1 MNVSI
6 QRVCIIVLF
15 LIGVCSLTA
24 AQEKATDPNVTV
36 DPVLYSQLKY
46 RLIGPIRGGRVT
58 AVTGIPDES
67 FTFFMGTTGGGVWK
81 TTDGGVTWINISD
94 GFFKVSSIG
103 SVEVSLSDP
112 NVVYVG
118 TGSASPRGNISTGRG
133 VYKSTDAGKTWTL
146 RGLETEGQIGKLQIH
161 PQDPDLVYAAVL
173 GNIFG
178 PNPERGVYRTT
189 DGGKSWERI
198 HSVDEK
204 TGCIDLVMDPNN
216 PRILYAGFWQ
226 AERKPWTLIDGGDKG
241 GVWKT
246 TDAGATW
253 TRLEGGLPNGV
264 VGRVGIAVSPV
275 NSDRV
280 WVIQESVDE
289 TKGGIYVSEDGG
301 KTWKRINRDH
311 DFRQRAWYYSRIFAD
326 TKNEHTVYVLNTG
339 FYRSLNDGKDFERIR
354 TPHGDNHCL
363 WINPKDPNI
372 MIQSNDGG
380 ANVSFNGG
388 KSWSTQ
394 MNQPTAEI
402 YRVAVDNQFPYRL
415 YGDQQDNS
423 TISILSQGRPSQSFY
438 EVGGGESGHIAV
450 DPRNPDI
457 IYAGNYIGMIT
468 RRDRKKGHETRI
480 DAYPELDDG
489 IAMRDLK
496 YRFQWNFPIRISP
509 HDPGVLY
516 ITSNMV
522 HRSRDEGRT
531 WEVIS
536 PDLTNNIDAYL
547 NRPGGPVQH
556 DVTGVETYCTI
567 FAFEESPIEP
577 GVLWA
582 GSDDGL
588 VHVSRDN
595 GETWINV
602 TPKNMPKEGT
612 VNMFDISPHQPGCV
626 FMAVYRYRDN
636 DFFPYIFKTKNYG
649 HTWDLLTDGKN
660 GIPQDYFVRA
670 VREDPDRQGL
680 LYAGT
685 EFGMFISFD
694 DGRHWQSFQLNLPV
708 TPITD
713 MVVYRKDLI
722 LSTQGR
728 AFWILDDIGLL
739 HQMQQTDLNKDLV
752 LYVPENP
759 YRTQMRGTLNQLS
772 VYAYLN
778 KKPEK
783 ASIEILDSK
792 DNVIR
797 SLKEFKPEKGLNR
810 FTWDLT
816 HEPPDKIK
824 EAVIS
829 LSYTGGPRAVPG
841 DYKVRLNIDDF
852 TDTKNFEVL
861 KDPRWTHITVDDLQE
876 QFDLQAQVGQAFTKS
891 HELIKNVRAIRDQ
904 VKDISERATKAG
916 YSEDVKT
923 AADALIKKI
932 TALEDELIQNKNESD
947 QDAINYQVKL
957 DNHLAYVYS
966 FVHEQDSKP
975 NTSINER
982 FVELKAQLDKA
993 AQDFQALEDTDLKS
1007 FTTLLDENNI
1017 PRIIFMKK

>member
-1 MNVSI
+1 
-6 QRVCIIVLF
+6 
-15 LIGVCSLTA
+15 
-24 AQEKATDPNVTV
+24 
-36 DPVLYSQLKY
+36 
-46 RLIGPIRGGRVT
+46 
-58 AVTGIPDES
+58 
-67 FTFFMGTTGGGVWK
+67 
-81 TTDGGVTWINISD
+81 
-94 GFFKVSSIG
+94 
-103 SVEVSLSDP
+103 
-112 NVVYVG
+112 
-118 TGSASPRGNISTGRG
+118 
-133 VYKSTDAGKTWTL
+133 
-146 RGLETEGQIGKLQIH
+146 
-161 PQDPDLVYAAVL
+161 
-173 GNIFG
+173 
-178 PNPERGVYRTT
+178 
-189 DGGKSWERI
+189 
-198 HSVDEK
+198 
-204 TGCIDLVMDPNN
+204 
-216 PRILYAGFWQ
+216 
-226 AERKPWTLIDGGDKG
+226 
-241 GVWKT
+241 
-246 TDAGATW
+246 
-253 TRLEGGLPNGV
+253 
-264 VGRVGIAVSPV
+264 
-275 NSDRV
+275 
-280 WVIQESVDE
+280 
-289 TKGGIYVSEDGG
+289 
-301 KTWKRINRDH
+301 
-311 DFRQRAWYYSRIFAD
+311 
-326 TKNEHTVYVLNTG
+326 
-339 FYRSLNDGKDFERIR
+339 
-354 TPHGDNHCL
+354 
-363 WINPKDPNI
+363 
-372 MIQSNDGG
+372 
-380 ANVSFNGG
+380 
-388 KSWSTQ
+388 
-394 MNQPTAEI
+394 
-402 YRVAVDNQFPYRL
+402 
-415 YGDQQDNS
+415 
-423 TISILSQGRPSQSFY
+423 
-438 EVGGGESGHIAV
+438 
-450 DPRNPDI
+450 
-457 IYAGNYIGMIT
+457 
-468 RRDRKKGHETRI
+468 
-480 DAYPELDDG
+480 
-489 IAMRDLK
+489 
-496 YRFQWNFPIRISP
+496 
-509 HDPGVLY
+509 
-516 ITSNMV
+516 
-522 HRSRDEGRT
+522 
-531 WEVIS
+531 
-536 PDLTNNIDAYL
+536 
-547 NRPGGPVQH
+547 
-556 DVTGVETYCTI
+556 
-567 FAFEESPIEP
+567 
-577 GVLWA
+577 
-582 GSDDGL
+582 
-588 VHVSRDN
+588 
-595 GETWINV
+595 
-602 TPKNMPKEGT
+602 
-612 VNMFDISPHQPGCV
+612 
-626 FMAVYRYRDN
+626 
-636 DFFPYIFKTKNYG
+636 
-649 HTWDLLTDGKN
+649 
-660 GIPQDYFVRA
+660 
-670 VREDPDRQGL
+670 
-680 LYAGT
+680 
-685 EFGMFISFD
+685 MFISFD

-797 SLKEFKPEKGLNR
+797 SLKELKPEKGLNR